1 MNARS
6 LYLLIAVLV
15 VVMIGSKSV
24 YIVKETERAV
34 KLRFGEIVDG
44 DIQPGLHFKIP
55 FVNTVRTF
63 DARVQTLDARPQ
75 SFLTLEKKRL
85 IVDSFVKWKI
95 ADPTKY
101 YTSISGDMFQA
112 SERLANNIEEELRNQ
127 FGERTVT
134 EVISG
139 EREELMDAVIRD
151 LSRRADEQFGI
162 EIIDVRVKRIDLPTE
177 VSSSVYQRMR
187 TERQRLA
194 RELRAR
200 GQELAEGIRADA
212 DRQRTVILAEA
223 YRESEETRG
232 EGDAQAASIYAEAYS
247 ADEEFYSFNRSLQAY
262 RDTFKGGGDVML
274 LEPDSEFFRYL
285 DDARPPARGTT
296 QP

>member
-6 LYLLIAVLV
+6 LYTLIAVLV
-15 VVMIGSKSV
+15 VVLVGSKSL

-34 KLRFGEIVDG
+34 KLRFGELVDA
-44 DIQPGLHFKIP
+44 DIQPGLHVKIP
-55 FVNTVRTF
+55 FVHSVRTF
-63 DARVQTLDARPQ
+63 DARVQTLDGRPQ

-85 IVDSFVKWKI
+85 IVDAFVKWRI
-95 ADPTKY
+95 ADPAKY
-101 YTSISGDMFQA
+101 YTSISGDMFRA
-112 SERLANNIEEELRNQ
+112 SERLANNIEEQLRNQ

-134 EVISG
+134 EVVSG
-139 EREELMDAVIRD
+139 EREELMDEVIRD
-151 LSRRADEQFGI
+151 LSKRASEQFGI

-177 VSSSVYQRMR
+177 VSSSVYERMR

-200 GQELAEGIRADA
+200 GRELAEGIRADA

-223 YRESEETRG
+223 YRESEQVRG
-232 EGDAQAASIYAEAYS
+232 EGDALAARIYAEAYN
-247 ADEEFYSFNRSLQAY
+247 ANPEFYAFYRSLQAY
-262 RDTFKGGGDVML
+262 RDTFTGSGDVML
-274 LEPDSEFFRYL
+274 LTPDSQFFRYL
-285 DDARPPARGTT
+285 DNANPP